1 MYSNYIT
8 GLRLPETAVEDTEG
22 RLPGKVSLEGRV
34 FRNDGS
40 GEVNSMKRIDSILK
54 DPVYAEY
61 INHNM
66 SAAKDD
72 LFCKHDLAHSVD
84 VARIA
89 YILILENQDLDFF
102 IKDAGLSGKEA
113 AKEVVYAAGL
123 LHDIGKW
130 KEYEEGVDHAAYGA
144 RLARDLLTRAGFDEN
159 EIRIITRAIYEHRNI
174 SRDMSFLGERLHR
187 ADNLSRACSQCV
199 AREDCCK
206 YQNKETGAFLL
217 Y

>member
-1 MYSNYIT
+1 
-8 GLRLPETAVEDTEG
+8 
-22 RLPGKVSLEGRV
+22 
-34 FRNDGS
+34 
-40 GEVNSMKRIDSILK
+40 MKRVDSILK
-54 DPVYAEY
+54 DPVYVDY

-66 SAAKDD
+66 IAAKDD
-72 LFCKHDLAHSVD
+72 PFCKHDLAHSVD

-89 YILILENQDLDFF
+89 YILIPENQDLDF
-102 IKDAGLSGKEA
+102 LSRMPAFPKEA